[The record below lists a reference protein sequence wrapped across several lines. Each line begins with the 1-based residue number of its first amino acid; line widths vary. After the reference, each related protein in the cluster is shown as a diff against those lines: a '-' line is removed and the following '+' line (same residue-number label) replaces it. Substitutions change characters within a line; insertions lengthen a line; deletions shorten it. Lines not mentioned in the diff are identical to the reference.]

1 MQRLRRLSKEQIR
14 GKVMEI
20 STTYQKAQM
29 VIEEVKKNIT
39 GKDECVFKAFA
50 AILAGGH
57 VLIEDVPGVG
67 KTTLAMAFSKA
78 MALENNRL
86 QFTPDV
92 MPADILG
99 FNMYVKE
106 TGRFVYHPGPIMC
119 NLFLADEINRSS
131 PKTQSAL
138 LEVMEEGQV
147 TIDGTSYLVKD
158 PFIVVA
164 TQNPKGSAGTQLL
177 PESQLD
183 RFMICMSMGYPSIE
197 DEVDIAK
204 GKSRHDSFDSITS
217 VVTAAEL
224 AQMRQTV
231 DSIYVHDNIYAYIAG
246 LVAATRNNQYI
257 ELGVSPRGTIAC
269 TRMVKAWALLHGSS
283 YVIPEDVE
291 EIFADVTKHRIVL
304 NTKARVSHVTED
316 AVISQILSETKQPT
330 TYLEKL

>member
-1 MQRLRRLSKEQIR
+1 MK
-14 GKVMEI
+14 I
-20 STTYQKAQM
+20 SETYEKAQK
-29 VIEEVKKNIT
+29 VIDEVKKSVT
-39 GKDECVFKAFA
+39 GKDDCILKAFA
-50 AILAGGH
+50 AILARGH

-99 FNMYVKE
+99 FNMYQKE
-106 TGRFVYHPGPIMC
+106 TGNFVYYQGPIMC

-138 LEVMEEGQV
+138 LEVMEEGHV
-147 TIDGTSYLVKD
+147 TIDGTSYNVKE

-183 RFMICMSMGYPSIE
+183 RFMICMSMGYPE
-197 DEVDIAK
+197 LKDEILIAK
-204 GKSRHDSFDSITS
+204 GKSKHITVEQMKS
-217 VVTAAEL
+217 VVTADEL
-224 AQMRQTV
+224 AEMRAAV
-231 DSIYVHDNIYAYIAG
+231 DEVFVHDNIYSYITK
-246 LVAATRNNQYI
+246 LVSATRDNQYI

-269 TRMVKAWALLHGSS
+269 SRMVKAWALLHGRS

-291 EIFADVTKHRIVL
+291 NVFADVAKHRIVL
-304 NTKARVSHVTED
+304 NTRARVSRVSED
-316 AVISQILSETKQPT
+316 AVIKDILSDIKQPT
-330 TYLEKL
+330 TYLEKMD